1 MTDITYEKRKIP
13 ERHITRCVGC
23 DACVRACP
31 TRAWLDTS
39 ERPLLKPE
47 LCDGCGLCIIAC
59 PNDALFFPDVSNS
72 RFPE

>member
-1 MTDITYEKRKIP
+1 MTDTTNSTIRLP

-47 LCDGCGLCIIAC
+47 LCDGCGLCVTAC
-59 PNDALFFPDVSNS
+59 PHDALFFAEDSKS
-72 RFPE
+72 RLPK